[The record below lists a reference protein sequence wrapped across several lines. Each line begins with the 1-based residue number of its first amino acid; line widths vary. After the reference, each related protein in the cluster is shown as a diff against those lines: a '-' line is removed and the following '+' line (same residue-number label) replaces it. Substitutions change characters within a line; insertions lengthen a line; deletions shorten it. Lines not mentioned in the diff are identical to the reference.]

1 MPTAKFPGQGRKRPQ
16 LDIKIGQLHLD
27 NYNPRLPEDKQGKPE
42 GDILNTLYQ
51 DFFLDEI
58 AESMSRNG
66 YFDEEPLVGI
76 PEKLPRKLRTAD
88 PQSPEFLTFI
98 KKKETE
104 FTIVEG
110 NRRLATARL
119 LLDASEREKLRI
131 KTWPTL
137 SSEVATDLA
146 VLPVIVYP
154 TRAEIIPYLGVR
166 HIIGIQKWDS
176 YAKARYIAMM
186 VQDGRTVDQ
195 VGDLIGDKQGS
206 VNKQYLS
213 YKLLDQAE
221 AEFDL
226 DATKA
231 KQDFSLLLLA
241 LGQGNIK
248 QFLGLP
254 KRTKDTDLEE
264 PVPRDNLENLRDVLS
279 WIFGDS
285 KYLPVIKESRDITN
299 YLSHVVASTEAVK
312 YLKDRRDL
320 TGAYDR
326 TDGEEKMVLKY
337 LNAANSK
344 LEAALGIAHR
354 HRTFEVIAQAERCEQ
369 TAEMLVKTV
378 RESQ

>member
-1 MPTAKFPGQGRKRPQ
+1 MPAAKFPGHGRKRPQ
-16 LDIKIGQLHLD
+16 LDLKVEQLHLD
-27 NYNPRLPEDKQGKPE
+27 SYNPRLPEEKQGKTE
-42 GDILNTLYQ
+42 LEILSTLYQ

-76 PEKLPRKLRTAD
+76 PDKLPKKLKNAD
-88 PQSPEFLTFI
+88 PQSREFLAFI
-98 KKKETE
+98 TKKDTE

-110 NRRLATARL
+110 NRRLATVRL
-119 LLDASEREKLRI
+119 LLKADERERLRI
-131 KTWPTL
+131 KAWP
-137 SSEVATDLA
+137 EVSNEIAADLG

-154 TRAEIIPYLGVR
+154 TRVEIVPYLGVR

-195 VGDLIGDKQGS
+195 VGDLIGDKQRS
-206 VNKQYLS
+206 VNKQYVA
-213 YKLLDQAE
+213 YKILDQAE
-221 AEFDL
+221 VEFDS
-226 DATKA
+226 DVTKA
-231 KQDFSLLLLA
+231 KLDFSLLLLA

-254 KRTKDTDLEE
+254 KRTKDTNIEE
-264 PVPRDNLENLRDVLS
+264 PVPKDRLESLKNLLS

-299 YLSHVVASTEAVK
+299 YLSHVVASPEAVE
-312 YLKDRRDL
+312 YLKSNRDL
-320 TGAYDR
+320 KGAYDR
-326 TDGEEKMVLKY
+326 TDGEEKMLLKY

-344 LEAALGIAHR
+344 LEGALGIAHR

-369 TAEMLVKTV
+369 TAKTLLRTVK
-378 RESQ
+378 EQE